1 MKLLRVSKSHRA
13 GKKLVAVFDMGD
25 GKTKETHF
33 GSSPYQDYTQHH
45 NIERRTAYRKRH
57 EKDLVT
63 NDPTRAGFL
72 SFYILWGDS
81 TNLATNVSAYKK
93 KFNL

>member
-1 MKLLRVSKSHRA
+1 MKLLRLSKSDRA

-25 GKTKETHF
+25 GKTRTTHF

-57 EKDLVT
+57 AKDLLT

-72 SFYILWGDS
+72 SFYLLWGDS
-81 TNLATNVSAYKK
+81 TSLRENLSAYKK
-93 KFNL
+93 KFDL